1 MLNEGWNGTDAAPVR
16 SNFFTWFFPEGL
28 FSGPGMA
35 GAPLLV
41 LGVAN
46 LLPAVLN
53 AVQGNSPGSSVL
65 AWLVGLGGTAAG
77 VLLIRRGY
85 LKARGPAE
93 SPKPKKEPQACPAC
107 GRGLQGIL
115 PTVELAV
122 SEIYVRI
129 DHRLGVQCAG
139 CGDVYCMECM
149 EEVFLREGFPHAR
162 CPACDAKLNPQFPA
176 RKEERVRASHNRN

>member
-1 MLNEGWNGTDAAPVR
+1 
-16 SNFFTWFFPEGL
+16 
-28 FSGPGMA
+28 
-35 GAPLLV
+35 
-41 LGVAN
+41 
-46 LLPAVLN
+46 
-53 AVQGNSPGSSVL
+53 VL

-93 SPKPKKEPQACPAC
+93 SPKPKKEPQACAAC
-107 GRGLQGIL
+107 GRGLQSIL
-115 PTVELAV
+115 PTVEMAV
-122 SEIYVRI
+122 SEIYIWI
-129 DHRLGVQCAG
+129 DQRLGVQCAG

>member
-28 FSGPGMA
+28 LSGPGMA

-93 SPKPKKEPQACPAC
+93 SPKPKKEPKPA
-107 GRGLQGIL
+107 
-115 PTVELAV
+115 PPAVE
-122 SEIYVRI
+122 
-129 DHRLGVQCAG
+129 G
-139 CGDVYCMECM
+139 C
-149 EEVFLREGFPHAR
+149 
-162 CPACDAKLNPQFPA
+162 
-176 RKEERVRASHNRN
+176 RASFPRWRWP

>member
-1 MLNEGWNGTDAAPVR
+1 MLIEGWNGTDATPVR

-28 FSGPGMA
+28 FSWPGMV

-65 AWLVGLGGTAAG
+65 AWLVGLAGTAAG

-85 LKARGPAE
+85 LKARSPAE
-93 SPKPKKEPQACPAC
+93 SPNAKKEARACVAC
-107 GRGLQGIL
+107 RRVLQSIL

-129 DHRLGVQCAG
+129 DQRLGVQCAG

-149 EEVFLREGFPHAR
+149 EEVFLREGFPHVH
-162 CPACDAKLNPQFPA
+162 CPACEAKLNAQLST
-176 RKEERVRASHNRN
+176 KEEKVRASRLPD

>member
-1 MLNEGWNGTDAAPVR
+1 MLTEGWNGTDATPVR
-16 SNFFTWFFPEGL
+16 FNFFTWFFPEGL
-28 FSGPGMA
+28 FSGPGMV

-53 AVQGNSPGSSVL
+53 AAQGNSPGSSVL

-85 LKARGPAE
+85 LKARGPVE
-93 SPKPKKEPQACPAC
+93 SPKPRKEARACVAC
-107 GRGLQGIL
+107 GRVLQSIL
-115 PTVELAV
+115 PTVELAL
-122 SEIYVRI
+122 SEIYIRI
-129 DHRLGVQCAG
+129 DQRLGVRCAD

-149 EEVFLREGFPHAR
+149 DDAFLREGFPHAH
-162 CPACDAKLNPQFPA
+162 CPACEARLNAQFSA
-176 RKEERVRASHNRN
+176 KEEKVRAPN

>member
-1 MLNEGWNGTDAAPVR
+1 MFSEGLNGTIATPVR
-16 SNFFTWFFPEGL
+16 FNFFTWFFPEGL
-28 FSGPGMA
+28 FSGLGMA

-53 AVQGNSPGSSVL
+53 AAQGSSPGSSVL
-65 AWLVGLGGTAAG
+65 DWLVGLGGTAAG

-93 SPKPKKEPQACPAC
+93 SPKAKKEARACVAC
-107 GRGLQGIL
+107 RRVLQSIL

-129 DHRLGVQCAG
+129 DQRLGVQCAG

-149 EEVFLREGFPHAR
+149 EEVFLREGFPHAH
-162 CPACDAKLNPQFPA
+162 CAACEAKLNAQLST
-176 RKEERVRASHNRN
+176 KEEKVRASHLPN

>member
-1 MLNEGWNGTDAAPVR
+1 MLTEGWNGTDATPVR
-16 SNFFTWFFPEGL
+16 FNFFTWFFPEGL
-28 FSGPGMA
+28 FSGPGMV

-53 AVQGNSPGSSVL
+53 AAHGNSPGSSVL

-85 LKARGPAE
+85 RKARGPVE
-93 SPKPKKEPQACPAC
+93 SPKPKKEARACVAC
-107 GRGLQGIL
+107 GRVLHSIL

-122 SEIYVRI
+122 SEIYIRI
-129 DHRLGVQCAG
+129 DQRLGVQCAG

-149 EEVFLREGFPHAR
+149 DDAFLREGFPHAH
-162 CPACDAKLNPQFPA
+162 CHACEAKLNAQFST
-176 RKEERVRASHNRN
+176 KEEKVRASHLPN

>member
-1 MLNEGWNGTDAAPVR
+1 MWRWQRIEGPMLTEGWNGTDAAPVR
-16 SNFFTWFFPEGL
+16 SNFFTWFFTEGL

-93 SPKPKKEPQACPAC
+93 SPKPKKGSSSLRRLRSRVAGHPSHGGV
-107 GRGLQGIL
+107 GRERDLRPVDQ
-115 PTVELAV
+115 
-122 SEIYVRI
+122 
-129 DHRLGVQCAG
+129 RLGVQCAG

-176 RKEERVRASHNRN
+176 RK

>member
-28 FSGPGMA
+28 LSGPGMA

-93 SPKPKKEPQACPAC
+93 SPKPKKEARACVAC

-129 DHRLGVQCAG
+129 DQRLGVQCAG

-149 EEVFLREGFPHAR
+149 EEVFLREGFPHAH
-162 CPACDAKLNPQFPA
+162 CPACEAKLNAQFST
-176 RKEERVRASHNRN
+176 KEEKVRASRLPN